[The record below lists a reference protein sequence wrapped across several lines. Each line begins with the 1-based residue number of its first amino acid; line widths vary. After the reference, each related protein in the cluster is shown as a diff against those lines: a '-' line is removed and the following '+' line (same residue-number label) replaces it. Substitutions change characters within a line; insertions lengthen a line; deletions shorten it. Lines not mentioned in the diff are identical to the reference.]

1 MLNYLNSGFASH
13 ISHYSIVLI
22 YQPQLIQ
29 TRFKVDVFDI
39 WQHCELSGQAR
50 STLVMTVSPD
60 GWVLV
65 ETS

>member
-39 WQHCELSGQAR
+39 
-50 STLVMTVSPD
+50 
-60 GWVLV
+60 
-65 ETS
+65 